1 MTESEQQQQQQD
13 SYDSAMH
20 DFCEAVR
27 TLRSNTRAIVYDSSN
42 HLTNCSDFFNAYC
55 LLNDGRPVSTRG
67 HKHQLN
73 EVVDITTDENNEE
86 VRTPLSNILNDK
98 ASINHTH
105 DITEI
110 TKTTT
115 VINEEEEEEVV
126 ESLSDLL
133 DGKASISHNHDSS
146 YASLNH
152 NHDSSYASINH
163 NHDDAYSSLN
173 HMSVIE

>member
-1 MTESEQQQQQQD
+1 MTEEEQQQD

-73 EVVDITTDENNEE
+73 EIVEITTNQSNEE
-86 VRTPLSNILNDK
+86 VRTPLTDILNTK

-105 DITEI
+105 DISEI
-110 TKTTT
+110 TKTSIT
-115 VINEEEEEEVV
+115 NEEEEEV
-126 ESLSDLL
+126 ETLSEIL
-133 DGKASISHNHDSS
+133 DSKASSKNR
-146 YASLNH
+146 
-152 NHDSSYASINH
+152 
-163 NHDDAYSSLN
+163 
-173 HMSVIE
+173 